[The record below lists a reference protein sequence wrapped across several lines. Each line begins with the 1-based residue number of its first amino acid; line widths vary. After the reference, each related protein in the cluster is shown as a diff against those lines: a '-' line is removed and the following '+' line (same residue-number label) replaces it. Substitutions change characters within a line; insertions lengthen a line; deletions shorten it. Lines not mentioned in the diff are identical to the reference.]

1 MVGVDDNAYSDH
13 ALQWLLDEL
22 VDDGDEIVCVRV
34 IETQVRLADKTY
46 QEDAARLMESIKAK
60 NTQNH
65 AISLILEYAVGK
77 LHSTFQHL
85 VRPPLLLCSVPNGA
99 WLLTSVSEIDQ
110 DVFTID
116 VDCRHQRPQPRW
128 CSGVPCQPQ
137 LVFEILPAVL
147 PSSSCCRETYGE
159 TREKET

>member
-34 IETQVRLADKTY
+34 IETQVRLADKAY
-46 QEDAARLMESIKAK
+46 QEDASRLMESIQSK

-77 LHSTFQHL
+77 LHNTFQHL
-85 VRPPLLLCSVPNGA
+85 VRLK
-99 WLLTSVSEIDQ
+99 
-110 DVFTID
+110 
-116 VDCRHQRPQPRW
+116 
-128 CSGVPCQPQ
+128 
-137 LVFEILPAVL
+137 
-147 PSSSCCRETYGE
+147 SSSFCLSLDGYDANFPVYFRSKCIR
-159 TREKET
+159 RRC

>member
-34 IETQVRLADKTY
+34 IETQVRLADKAY
-46 QEDAARLMESIKAK
+46 QEDAARLMESIQSK

-85 VRPPLLLCSVPNGA
+85 VCPESSSLFPLFPFSLFALLPASAYVMMLIP
-99 WLLTSVSEIDQ
+99 LPTIDQ
-110 DVFTID
+110 NVFAVDVN
-116 VDCRHQRPQPRW
+116 CRHEGAQ
-128 CSGVPCQPQ
+128 S
-137 LVFEILPAVL
+137 
-147 PSSSCCRETYGE
+147 
-159 TREKET
+159 

>member
-34 IETQVRLADKTY
+34 IETQVRLADKAY
-46 QEDAARLMESIKAK
+46 QEDAARLMESIQSK

-85 VRPPLLLCSVPNGA
+85 VCPKSSPLFPFFPLLSSPCVDIRNDANSSVYYR
-99 WLLTSVSEIDQ
+99 SKCIRRR
-110 DVFTID
+110 
-116 VDCRHQRPQPRW
+116 C
-128 CSGVPCQPQ
+128 
-137 LVFEILPAVL
+137 
-147 PSSSCCRETYGE
+147 
-159 TREKET
+159 